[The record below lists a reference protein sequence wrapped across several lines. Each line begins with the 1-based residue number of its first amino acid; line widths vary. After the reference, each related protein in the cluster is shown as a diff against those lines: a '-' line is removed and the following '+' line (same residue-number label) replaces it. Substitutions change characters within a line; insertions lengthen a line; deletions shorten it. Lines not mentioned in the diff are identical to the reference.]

1 MTDKRIL
8 NDEGL
13 FADPS
18 VPQESVSADDENS
31 ILREL
36 DCKNREKKLFCGGWQ
51 KNFFSNFLQNHIAG

>member
-18 VPQESVSADDENS
+18 VPQESVSAAD
-31 ILREL
+31 
-36 DCKNREKKLFCGGWQ
+36 
-51 KNFFSNFLQNHIAG
+51 KNFILNTDSEGELTSV

>member
-18 VPQESVSADDENS
+18 VPQESVSAADENS
-31 ILREL
+31 ILKCPC
-36 DCKNREKKLFCGGWQ
+36 DKKQ
-51 KNFFSNFLQNHIAG
+51 IIFFLWISKLC